1 MIEAKSIESNHKC
14 AAEILAGL
22 LRGPKHWPYEK
33 TEKLYLKLQP
43 IVRLALNNITVDTD
57 GYWGTCFATATEH
70 MDPYRQHWLHEV
82 LLEDPL
88 QEATS
93 FIDCS
98 RIYCLQGAF
107 NQHVWR
113 MNSVAH
119 RLLNYLRPYL
129 DHPFQ
134 NVRQRIGSML
144 INIFEGDIEFPNGNP
159 PEGPRIRDII
169 KEILPKIAILLEEK
183 PETKLDKEIMEVDSS
198 EMVDC
203 EYDKAVRLYKTIS
216 QWIVGNI
223 NRTTNGN
230 HKEYFELLPFACR
243 LDRTEND
250 AELAEISVSLLAMI
264 SQALTLPDCMGF
276 ALEKISEVS
285 KMNSWNARF
294 AVLDVLQVLIFQN
307 MPVVLSKEEWIKQVQ
322 EIVLLLLEDSVLEV
336 REKSAEVLGGL
347 IHCSFLP
354 TTETLLE
361 LFKKKCKTKI
371 VKRRMEMGT
380 CAAEAFSLIENRDAN
395 AVRARHTGVLGL
407 CAFISAY
414 PYDIPD
420 FVPEVFEHLG
430 AHLNDPQPIPVI
442 IFFAFSFFF

>member
-1 MIEAKSIESNHKC
+1 
-14 AAEILAGL
+14 
-22 LRGPKHWPYEK
+22 
-33 TEKLYLKLQP
+33 
-43 IVRLALNNITVDTD
+43 
-57 GYWGTCFATATEH
+57 

-88 QEATS
+88 QENTS

-144 INIFEGDIEFPNGNP
+144 INIFEGDIQFPNGSQ
-159 PEGPRIRDII
+159 PEGPRVRDII
-169 KEILPKIAILLEEK
+169 SEVLPKIAILLDEK
-183 PETKLDKEIMEVDSS
+183 PEKKKIDKEIGMEIDENVESGAAD
-198 EMVDC
+198 DC
-203 EYDKAVRLYKTIS
+203 EYDKAVRLFKTIS
-216 QWIVGNI
+216 QWIVGVI

-276 ALEKISEVS
+276 ALEKICEIS

-307 MPVVLSKEEWIKQVQ
+307 MPVVLSKPEWIEKVQ

-354 TTETLLE
+354 TTEKLLE

-371 VKRRMEMGT
+371 VKRRMEMGGGT

-430 AHLNDPQPIPVI
+430 AHLNDPQPIPVR
-442 IFFAFSFFF
+442 F

>member
-1 MIEAKSIESNHKC
+1 
-14 AAEILAGL
+14 
-22 LRGPKHWPYEK
+22 
-33 TEKLYLKLQP
+33 
-43 IVRLALNNITVDTD
+43 
-57 GYWGTCFATATEH
+57 

-88 QEATS
+88 QENTS

-144 INIFEGDIEFPNGNP
+144 INIFEGDIQFPNGSQ
-159 PEGPRIRDII
+159 PEGPRVRDII
-169 KEILPKIAILLEEK
+169 SEVLPKIAILLDEK
-183 PETKLDKEIMEVDSS
+183 PEKKKIDKEIGMEIDENVESGAAD
-198 EMVDC
+198 DC
-203 EYDKAVRLYKTIS
+203 EYDKAVRLFKTIS
-216 QWIVGNI
+216 QWIVGVI

-276 ALEKISEVS
+276 ALEKICEIS

-307 MPVVLSKEEWIKQVQ
+307 MPVVLSKPEWIEKVQ

-354 TTETLLE
+354 TTEKLLE

-371 VKRRMEMGT
+371 VKRRMEMGGGT

-430 AHLNDPQPIPVI
+430 AHLNDPQPIPVRFYI
-442 IFFAFSFFF
+442 YFFV